1 MTRPGPTPPDRIDRP
16 SGPATPSASTAG
28 LQRWLI
34 VGVIL
39 VNIVMIAIAVQSLAF
54 SRAKTV
60 EQVRDN
66 TTNLANLLEHNLAD
80 TASGIDLALLGI
92 ADALEHMAKHGEF
105 EDAVIEKLLVTH
117 AGRHPEVDAFRVSN
131 SRGDILWGKG
141 VDRSLPPTYADRDF
155 FAEHRAHPGQ
165 RLIVTEPIT
174 GRVSKVPLIG
184 FTRSYRQP
192 DGSFAGVI
200 AVGVPVSH
208 IDAML
213 ASLHLGPH
221 GSAVVRHANRALV
234 TRFPPVNGPGGQI
247 GDKTVSAEFAAFL
260 DSGRNSGM
268 FHTPKAPDGY
278 ERTYATIRIRHMPF
292 FLNIGMAPRDYLDA
306 WHQEVAKTSMLLGVF
321 FVVSVIAAWLIGRF
335 WRQRLADAAALQV
348 SESRFRTVSS
358 LTSDLIYSCSR
369 SDDGVFRVDWLGGRA
384 EQVFGRTNQEIMD
397 LGCWRPFVVED
408 DLPLFAAGITGLQPG
423 QSSDF
428 ELRITHRDGTPH
440 HLRSVARVEDDPAG
454 TKRHRLYGAVQ
465 DITARKL
472 AEAELTRHR
481 EHLEDLVSERTAQL
495 TLAKEAAETANVA
508 KSAFLAN
515 MSHEI
520 RTPLNAINGMA
531 HLIRKSGLSAEQA
544 GRLDKL
550 EAAGNHLLQ
559 IINAILDLSK
569 IEAGKF
575 ALEEH
580 PLRVESILAN
590 VVSMLH
596 QRARA
601 KHLQVVSEVP
611 ALPRALLGDATRLQ
625 QALLNY
631 AANAIKFTEAGGIRL
646 RVELVSEDDSSALL
660 RFEVEDT
667 GIGIAPAAMTRLFAA
682 FEQADNTMT
691 RKYGG
696 TGLGLA
702 ITRKIAQ
709 LMGGEAGATSTPGA
723 GSTFWFTARLR
734 KDPLAA
740 VAEEAAQNDDAEKI
754 LKRDFPDRRVLLA
767 EDEPI
772 NREIALLIL
781 ADAGLAVDVADDG
794 AKAVELAARNA
805 YDLIL
810 MDMQMP
816 HMDGLEA
823 TRRIRELPGGARVPI
838 LAMTAN
844 AFAEDKANCLQA
856 GMNDF
861 IAKPVRPEDLCA
873 TLLKWLAPAGR

>member
-1 MTRPGPTPPDRIDRP
+1 MRVRHDQPQASQTAPP
-16 SGPATPSASTAG
+16 AATAG

-34 VGVIL
+34 VGVVL
-39 VNIVMIAIAVQSLAF
+39 VNVVIIAIAVQSLAF
-54 SRAKTV
+54 SRAKAV

-66 TTNLANLLEHNLAD
+66 TTNLASLLEHNLAD
-80 TASGIDLALLGI
+80 TTRGIDLALLGI
-92 ADALEHMAKHGEF
+92 ADALEHMAKRGELA
-105 EDAVIEKLLVTH
+105 DAAIEELLFTH

-141 VDRSLPPTYADRDF
+141 VDRSLPPSYADRDF

-174 GRVSKVPLIG
+174 GRVSKVPLVG
-184 FTRSYRQP
+184 FTRSYRQS

-200 AVGVPVSH
+200 AAGVPVSH
-208 IDAML
+208 FDAML
-213 ASLHLGPH
+213 ASLNLGPH
-221 GSAVVRHANRALV
+221 GSAVIRHANRGLV
-234 TRFPPVNGPGGQI
+234 TRFPPAAGPGGQI

-260 DSGRNSGM
+260 DSGRDSGM

-292 FLNIGMAPRDYLDA
+292 FLNIGMAPQDYLDT
-306 WHQEVAKTSMLLGVF
+306 WDREVVKTSLLLGVF
-321 FVVSVIAAWLIGRF
+321 FLVSVFTAWLIRRF
-335 WRQRLADAAALQV
+335 WRQRLADAAALLV
-348 SESRFRTVSS
+348 SENRFRTVSS
-358 LTSDLIYSCSR
+358 LTSDLIYSCNR

-384 EQVFGRTNQEIMD
+384 EQVFGRTNQEIID
-397 LGCWRPFVVED
+397 LGCWRPFVVAD

-428 ELRITHRDGTPH
+428 ELRITHRDGTLH
-440 HLRSVARVEDDPAG
+440 YLRSVARVEDGPAG
-454 TKRHRLYGAVQ
+454 TTRHRLYGAVQ
-465 DITARKL
+465 DITPRKL
-472 AEAELTRHR
+472 AEAELSRHR
-481 EHLEDLVSERTAQL
+481 NHLEELVAQRTAQL

-520 RTPLNAINGMA
+520 RTPLNAITGMA
-531 HLIRKSGLSAEQA
+531 HLIRKSGLTAEQA
-544 GRLDKL
+544 ERLDKL
-550 EAAGNHLLQ
+550 EAAGDHLLQ

-575 ALEEH
+575 TLEEH
-580 PLRVESILAN
+580 PLRVASIVAN

-596 QRARA
+596 QRVRA
-601 KHLQVVSEVP
+601 KHLQLVSEIHAP
-611 ALPRALLGDATRLQ
+611 SSALLGDATRLQ

-631 AANAIKFTEAGGIRL
+631 AANAIKFTEAGRVTV
-646 RVELVSEDDSSALL
+646 RVELIAEDEASALL

-667 GIGIAPAAMTRLFAA
+667 GIGISPTAMTRLFAA

-740 VAEEAAQNDDAEKI
+740 TAEEAAPDDDAEKI
-754 LKRDFPDRRVLLA
+754 LKRDFPGRRVLLA

-781 ADAGLAVDVADDG
+781 ADAGLAIDVADDG

-810 MDMQMP
+810 MDIQMP

-823 TRRIRELPGGARVPI
+823 TRRIRGQPGNPQVPI

-844 AFAEDKANCLQA
+844 AFAEDKAHCLEA

-873 TLLKWLAPAGR
+873 TLLKWLAPAVP

>member
-1 MTRPGPTPPDRIDRP
+1 MRVRSDQRPPSQTAPP
-16 SGPATPSASTAG
+16 ASAAH
-28 LQRWLI
+28 LQRWLTI
-34 VGVIL
+34 GVIL

-54 SRAKTV
+54 SRAKTI

-66 TTNLANLLEHNLAD
+66 TTSLATLLEHNLAD
-80 TASGIDLALLGI
+80 TGRGIDLALLGI
-92 ADALEHMAKHGEF
+92 ADALEHMARDGAP
-105 EDAVIEKLLVTH
+105 EDLAMEELLARHT
-117 AGRHPEVDAFRVSN
+117 ARHPEVDAFRVSN
-131 SRGDILWGKG
+131 ARGDILWGKG
-141 VDRSLPPTYADRDF
+141 IDRSASPTYADRDF
-155 FAEHRAHPGQ
+155 FAEHRAQPGQ

-174 GRVSKVPLIG
+174 GRISKVPLVG
-184 FTRSYRQP
+184 FTRSYRTP

-208 IDAML
+208 FDAML
-213 ASLHLGPH
+213 ATLNLGAH
-221 GSAVVRHANRALV
+221 GSAVIRHANRGLV
-234 TRFPPVNGPGGQI
+234 TRFPPVDGPGGQM

-260 DSGRNSGM
+260 ESGRDSGM
-268 FHTPKAPDGY
+268 FHTRNTPDGY
-278 ERTYATIRIRHMPF
+278 ERSYATIRIRNMPF
-292 FLNIGMAPRDYLDA
+292 FLNIGMAPQDYFDA
-306 WHQEVAKTSMLLGVF
+306 WHQQVTRTSLLLGAF
-321 FVVSVIAAWLIGRF
+321 FSVSVIAAWLIGRF
-335 WRQRLADAAALQV
+335 WRQRLADAASLRV

-358 LTSDLIYSCSR
+358 LTSDLIYSCNR
-369 SDDGVFRVDWLGGRA
+369 SDDGVFRVDWMGGRA
-384 EQVFGRTNQEIMD
+384 ERVFGRSNQEIID
-397 LGCWRPFVVED
+397 LGCWRPFVVEAD
-408 DLPLFAAGITGLQPG
+408 APLFATHITGLQPG
-423 QSSDF
+423 QASDF
-428 ELRITHRDGTPH
+428 ELRITHRDGTPRY
-440 HLRSVARVEDDPAG
+440 LRSVARVEDDPTG
-454 TKRHRLYGAVQ
+454 QSRHRLYGALQ
-465 DITARKL
+465 DITPRKL

-481 EHLEDLVSERTAQL
+481 VHLEELIAERTAQL

-531 HLIRKSGLSAEQA
+531 HLIRKSGLTTEQA
-544 GRLDKL
+544 ERLDKL
-550 EAAGNHLLQ
+550 EAAGDHLLQ

-575 ALEEH
+575 ALEEN
-580 PLRVESILAN
+580 PLRVDSILAN
-590 VVSMLH
+590 VVAML
-596 QRARA
+596 QPRARA
-601 KHLQVVSEVP
+601 KHLQLVSEV
-611 ALPRALLGDATRLQ
+611 RAPPGTLLGDATRLQ

-631 AANAIKFTEAGGIRL
+631 ATNAIKFTEAGKVTL
-646 RVELVSEDDSSALL
+646 RVELAAADDAGVLL

-667 GIGIAPAAMTRLFAA
+667 GIGIAPSAMARLFAA

-709 LMGGEAGATSTPGA
+709 LMGGEAGASSSPGV
-723 GSTFWFTARLR
+723 GSLFWFTARLR
-734 KDPLAA
+734 KGAPAMAD
-740 VAEEAAQNDDAEKI
+740 EAAATGDNAEAV
-754 LKRDFPDRRVLLA
+754 LQRDFAGRRILLA

-781 ADAGLAVDVADDG
+781 ADAGLAVDVAADG
-794 AKAVELAARNA
+794 VEAVELAARNA

-816 HMDGLEA
+816 QMDGLEA
-823 TRRIRELPGGARVPI
+823 TRQIRDQPNGARIPI

-844 AFAEDKANCLQA
+844 AFAEDKAHCLQA

-873 TLLKWLAPAGR
+873 ALLRWLARSGR